1 MSLLSL
7 CPDDV
12 PAPSIVQQLLQ
23 DQPTLFSSTLLPP
36 EGVDQT
42 NTNYPHLSTERDTD
56 FTPTAVKVKPIEV
69 DCIDFQIPHEVQE
82 DWDRLHHQH
91 LRDYLYGRTDD
102 PFP

>member
-7 CPDDV
+7 SPDDA

-23 DQPTLFSSTLLPP
+23 DQPSLFNSTLFIP
-36 EGVDQT
+36 EDTDQT
-42 NTNYPHLSTERDTD
+42 ETNYSTPSTRIDTD
-56 FTPTAVKVKPIEV
+56 FSFTAVKVKPSEV
-69 DCIDFQIPHEVQE
+69 EGTDLDIPDEIQE
-82 DWDRLHHQH
+82 QWNRLRRQH